1 MSLKDVSGLRMDNE
15 NESQPAAPP
24 DADVPQLEQEA
35 PNVPPQVRIVDM
47 VEADREA
54 RSQEAGLRRAALKR
68 LQRMGVAGLEPL
80 LQLLQKHMRKRRR
93 VRAAV
98 TTLAWL
104 LLPVSLL
111 LAPGLLLSICMGGNA
126 VFFGIAFIVWIAN
139 WVLFV
144 MRSRLPMTARQREIV
159 DVFAD
164 IHDLRAIGPL
174 LDALSSQ
181 PENDPPMLRETLKR
195 LLTQARA
202 SDAGLFTPRQ
212 RSILYRE
219 LITKSRHPAQYD
231 FIIAILKALEQ
242 IGTTSAIPY
251 VAELAQRT
259 YPHPA
264 PLDVREAA
272 WHCLDYLR
280 DHAGE
285 MTTRQTLLRAS
296 GPNQS
301 RTETLLRPAQELETS
316 RPETLLRPDM
326 PPPANSSTPSDTQ
339 PPDAPPA
346 P

>member
-1 MSLKDVSGLRMDNE
+1 MDNE
-15 NESQPAAPP
+15 NESQPAAPH
-24 DADVPQLEQEA
+24 DADVPLPEQRT
-35 PNVPPQVRIVDM
+35 PNIPPQADNVD
-47 VEADREA
+47 VTHTVWEAHSR
-54 RSQEAGLRRAALKR
+54 EAGLRRAALKR

-80 LQLLQKHMRKRRR
+80 LQLLQEHMSWRRR
-93 VRAAV
+93 VRMVV

-111 LAPGLLLSICMGGNA
+111 MAPGLLLSICMGGNA
-126 VFFGIAFIVWIAN
+126 VFFGIAFVVWIAN

-159 DVFAD
+159 DIFAD
-164 IHDLRAIGPL
+164 IHDLRAICPL
-174 LDALSSQ
+174 LDALSLQ

-219 LITKSRHPAQYD
+219 LITKSRHPAQYG
-231 FIIAILKALEQ
+231 FILAILKALEQ

-251 VAELAQRT
+251 VAELAQRA
-259 YPHPA
+259 YPRPA
-264 PLDVREAA
+264 PLEVREAA
-272 WHCLDYLR
+272 YRCAEYLR

-285 MTTRQTLLRAS
+285 LTTRQTLLRAS
-296 GPNQS
+296 APNQS
-301 RTETLLRPAQELETS
+301 RTETLLRPAQEPETS

-326 PPPANSSTPSDTQ
+326 SPPANSSTPSDTQ